1 MKIGVPKEIKNNESR
16 VGLTPESAAKLIT
29 DNNELFVETGA
40 GAGIGFADEDYQSV
54 GAIVLD
60 SASKVYAES
69 ELIIKVKEPLPE
81 EFQYLTNQHTLFTYL
96 HLAANKQQARELV
109 QTGIT
114 GIAYET
120 VTAAD
125 GTLPLLAPMSAIAGQ
140 IGFVVGSYFLLK
152 PNKGLGV
159 LLDSIGDI
167 APRVVTVIGA
177 GAAGTEAIKK
187 AIATGA
193 HVKIIDLSE
202 DKLEQLK
209 QKFGEDKVE
218 YIVSTQEAIEEALVS
233 SDLVIGSV
241 YVIGKQAPKVITKDM
256 ISAMKPGSVI
266 VDIAIDQGGCIETSR
281 PTTHD
286 DPVFL
291 HDGVIHYCVTNMPG
305 AVPLTAT
312 LALNKATMPYIEAL
326 AKEGIAKAL
335 ESNQHLANG
344 LNMKNGEITHPAIK
358 EALDS

>member
-96 HLAANKQQARELV
+96 HLAANKEQARELV

-256 ISAMKPGSVI
+256 ISSMKPGSVI

-291 HDGVIHYCVTNMPG
+291 QDGVIHYCVTNMPG

-312 LALNKATMPYIEAL
+312 LALNKATMPYIETL
-326 AKEGIAKAL
+326 AKEGVAKAL

-344 LNMKNGEITHPAIK
+344 LNMKNGEIMHPAIK

>member
-96 HLAANKQQARELV
+96 HLAANKEQARELV

-256 ISAMKPGSVI
+256 IGAMKPGSVI

>member
-29 DNNELFVETGA
+29 NNNELFVETGA
-40 GAGIGFADEDYQSV
+40 GASIGFADEDYQSV

-96 HLAANKQQARELV
+96 HLAANKEQARELV

-256 ISAMKPGSVI
+256 IGAMKPGSVI